1 MIVCDAFVF
10 PHLHKSGGTF
20 VGRMMMTCIASAKR
34 VGYHLPYAEVPAS
47 YRALPV
53 IGTVRNPW
61 SYYVSWYH
69 FQQGQA
75 KPNPLFIICSE
86 DRSQG
91 FEGTITNLLTL
102 ENDNARVVRLAEAFP
117 DHFVNYGLN
126 VTRSCIRRIS
136 GSGLGFYS
144 FLYNRLYAGAPT
156 PRILRMEELRQ
167 NLHHALPGLPREEL
181 MKCQH
186 FLQSSPNLNVSE
198 HAPYHEYY
206 TPDLAAL
213 VAKMDRNLIE
223 AYGYR
228 FDNPDQSRRQL

>member
-47 YRALPV
+47 YLAVPV

-75 KPNPLFIICSE
+75 KPNALFMICSE
-86 DRSQG
+86 DRSLG
-91 FEGTITNLLTL
+91 FQGTITNLLTL
-102 ENDNARVVRLAEAFP
+102 ENDGARVARLAEAFP

-126 VTRSCIRRIS
+126 VTRACIQRIS
-136 GSGLGFYS
+136 GSGFGFYS

-156 PRILRMEELRQ
+156 ARILRMEELRQ
-167 NLHHALPGLPREEL
+167 GLYSILSGLSPGEL
-181 MKCQH
+181 LKCQH
-186 FLQSSPNLNVSE
+186 FLRSTPNLNVSD

-206 TPDLAAL
+206 TPELSAL
-213 VAKMDRNLIE
+213 VAKMDCGLIE
-223 AYGYR
+223 AYDYK
-228 FDNPDQSRRQL
+228 FA